1 MSRNDDK
8 VADSLFRAVRTE
20 WLNLLHRMI
29 EFQSHFQDLDQFME
43 QSAFDA
49 RAQKIQ
55 ESTRIFSEAFPDS
68 SLKKVEVSS
77 SSKPDRKRK
86 STSSA
91 DSSKAEKEKNVG
103 ILIQVIVL
111 HILHYSKQD
120 KFKFLLCCLK
130 QF

>member
-8 VADSLFRAVRTE
+8 AADSLFRAVRTE

-29 EFQSHFQDLDQFME
+29 EFQSHFQELDPVME
-43 QSAFDA
+43 QSAFET

-55 ESTRIFSEAFPDS
+55 ESTRIFSEAFPDA
-68 SLKKVEVSS
+68 SLKKAEVSS

-91 DSSKAEKEKNVG
+91 DSSKAEKEKNVS
-103 ILIQVIVL
+103 ILIQWRVL
-111 HILHYSKQD
+111 HLSYYSN
-120 KFKFLLCCLK
+120 
-130 QF
+130 